1 MDGLGILR
9 AGGGKGGS
17 IAERFSLSIGM
28 VWVLQVGL
36 HMSYRLFLMNL
47 GVRS

>member
-1 MDGLGILR
+1 MDDLGILW

-17 IAERFSLSIGM
+17 IAVRFSLSIGM

-36 HMSYRLFLMNL
+36 HMANRGPPLTSGN
-47 GVRS
+47 G